1 MGNRFSSLVTAFCLL
16 AALASAQTSISDGPA
31 PGRLIDAGGRKM
43 HLYCT
48 GNGNPTVILES
59 SFGQFG
65 LDWWFVQPE
74 VTKFARVCSYDRAG
88 LGWSEAGRYR
98 EHPEQ
103 IVADLHALLSAAGE
117 KPPYVFASM
126 GMGAF
131 YTRAYQLRYPS
142 EAAGFVFIEPTHEDA
157 FMIPL
162 GSTPTPL
169 WAVSPEQARAFAA
182 SLNDN
187 PRPPPPPLLSTQSPF
202 DRLPPELLKTRLAFE
217 KRSLQ
222 TSSAEDQL
230 VEFESRR
237 AAAAAL
243 HTGGQALGTRPIVV
257 LTAERGMSG
266 LSRDVQ
272 AKVSALSQNSVQRVV
287 PSGHFVHLQEPALV
301 VKAIADVVSA
311 VRNRS
316 NVAP

>member
-1 MGNRFSSLVTAFCLL
+1 MRNHFSSLVTAFCLL
-16 AALASAQTSISDGPA
+16 GAFAFAQTSISDGPA
-31 PGRLIDAGGRKM
+31 PGRLIDIGGRKM

-48 GNGNPTVILES
+48 GSGKPTVILES

-65 LDWWFVQPE
+65 LDWWFVQPA

-103 IVADLHALLSAAGE
+103 IVADLHALLRAARE

-131 YTRAYQLRYPS
+131 YTRAYQLRYPG
-142 EAAGFVFIEPTHEDA
+142 EAAGFVFLEPTHEDA
-157 FMIPL
+157 LIIPL
-162 GSTPTPL
+162 GGKPTPL
-169 WAVSPEQARAFAA
+169 WAVSPEQARAFSA
-182 SLNDN
+182 SLNDT
-187 PRPPPPPLLSTQSPF
+187 PRPSPPPLLSTEPPF

-217 KRSLQ
+217 RRSLQ
-222 TSSAEDQL
+222 LSSAEDEL

-237 AAAAAL
+237 STAAAL
-243 HTGGQALGTRPIVV
+243 HTDGQALGTRPIVV
-257 LTAERGMSG
+257 LTAEGGASG
-266 LSRDVQ
+266 PSRDVQ
-272 AKVSALSQNSVQRVV
+272 AEVVALSQNAVQRMVAA
-287 PSGHFVHLQEPALV
+287 GHFIHLQEPAPV

-311 VRNRS
+311 VRNRAKVS
-316 NVAP
+316 P